1 MSINKEK
8 IYTALSIFL
17 LSSIFFLYF
26 TGGKI
31 FAIDNVEW
39 LLPDDSKY
47 HYLSWLFFQETPF
60 FQFPIFD
67 NPSFGMEFSSS
78 LSLNDA
84 IPVMA
89 LFFKIFNVFL
99 PFESQYFGLW
109 IFICFFLQAFFSF
122 NLLKKFSSNT
132 SLCIIFS
139 LFFVIAPAF
148 LWRLWGHYALLAHWL
163 ILLSFIF
170 YFNKEFKITNWIILI
185 ILGLLINPYI
195 TAMLFPIFF
204 TDIYNRLKNKELNP
218 SDALKHFSLL
228 VVFTAAAL
236 SLFGYLSIGSSVG
249 TGGYSNYRFNLNSF
263 VDSDTLWS
271 NIMPDLNSVAMDYE
285 GFAFL
290 GIGIISLILIVGVD
304 LILNKKNFKK
314 GLNSK
319 LVLLLIP
326 CLVMLIFSF
335 TNKVSLNENIL
346 FQYDIPL
353 ILKPFTKIFRSA
365 GRFCWPI
372 YYYIFLMLF
381 VIISQSKQKKFYL
394 YLLPL
399 LLCLQIYD
407 TNDAAYMFRKKMSE
421 PRYYWRNIGGSEK
434 VYKDLLLYWETPLI
448 SAEWTEIKKKYN
460 SFIYVYPQ
468 KRNDKAFP
476 LALFAAKNSMS
487 INFGYFS
494 RYKKAEINRSIRKIN
509 YELVDK
515 NFNKNSVY
523 IVSDDKIWKDI
534 LKENQT
540 IHLIKELDGFR
551 IFAPYYFK

>member
-1 MSINKEK
+1 
-8 IYTALSIFL
+8 
-17 LSSIFFLYF
+17 
-26 TGGKI
+26 
-31 FAIDNVEW
+31 
-39 LLPDDSKY
+39 
-47 HYLSWLFFQETPF
+47 
-60 FQFPIFD
+60 
-67 NPSFGMEFSSS
+67 
-78 LSLNDA
+78 
-84 IPVMA
+84 
-89 LFFKIFNVFL
+89 
-99 PFESQYFGLW
+99 
-109 IFICFFLQAFFSF
+109 
-122 NLLKKFSSNT
+122 
-132 SLCIIFS
+132 
-139 LFFVIAPAF
+139 
-148 LWRLWGHYALLAHWL
+148 
-163 ILLSFIF
+163 
-170 YFNKEFKITNWIILI
+170 
-185 ILGLLINPYI
+185 
-195 TAMLFPIFF
+195 
-204 TDIYNRLKNKELNP
+204 
-218 SDALKHFSLL
+218 
-228 VVFTAAAL
+228 
-236 SLFGYLSIGSSVG
+236 
-249 TGGYSNYRFNLNSF
+249 
-263 VDSDTLWS
+263 
-271 NIMPDLNSVAMDYE
+271 MPDLNSVAMDYE

-314 GLNSK
+314 KLNSK

-407 TNDAAYMFRKKMSE
+407 TSDAAYMFRKKMSE

-494 RYKKAEINRSIRKIN
+494 RYKKAEINRSISKIN